1 MKKIGFVDYYISEW
15 HANNYPKWMKAACEE
30 LGYDYEV
37 AYAWAQ
43 EYVSP
48 FDGRNT
54 DEWCEAMGVTRCETI
69 EELCEK
75 SDFIVILAPSNPE
88 KHLELAKLVFP
99 CGKNLYM
106 DKSFADTTESAKE
119 IFALA
124 EKYGVKFFSSSAL
137 RYATELD
144 AFETCSSMSTL
155 GGGGSVEEYIIHQAE
170 MIVKKLGVGAKQI
183 KAQVIADKECTFTIK
198 YADERRA
205 SMHFANGAPFSI
217 LPCKALGSSVT
228 FKQISSDTFGGLIKD
243 MLRFFETGVTSF
255 DGSETLEVNRIMVA
269 AIKAKNEP
277 DTWLEIEEV

>member
-15 HANNYPKWMKAACEE
+15 HANNYPMWMKAACEE

-48 FDGRNT
+48 VDGRNT
-54 DEWCEAMGVTRCETI
+54 DEWCEAMGITRCETI

-75 SDFIVILAPSNPE
+75 SDYIVILAPSNPE

-99 CGKNLYM
+99 CGKATYM

-144 AFETCSSMSTL
+144 EVGPCSSVSVL
-155 GGGGSVEEYIIHQAE
+155 GSGGSVEEYIIHQAE
-170 MIVKKLGVGAKQI
+170 MLVKKVGVGAKKM
-183 KAQVIADKECTFTIK
+183 KAQRINEKNFTFTIT
-198 YADERRA
+198 YDDNRGA
-205 SMHFANGAPFSI
+205 SMHFASSAPFCVI
-217 LPCKALGSSVT
+217 PCEAESSKMA
-228 FKQISSDTFGGLIKD
+228 FKRIASDYFSLLIKD
-243 MLRFFETGVTSF
+243 ILRFFETEEPSF
-255 DGSETLEVNRIMVA
+255 DPAEILEVNRIMVA

-277 DTWLEIEEV
+277 DTWFEIEEV